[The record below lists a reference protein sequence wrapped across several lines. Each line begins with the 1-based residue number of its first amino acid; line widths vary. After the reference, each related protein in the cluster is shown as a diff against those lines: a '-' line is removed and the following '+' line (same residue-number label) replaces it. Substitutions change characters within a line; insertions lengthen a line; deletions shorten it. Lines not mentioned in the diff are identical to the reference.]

1 MPDTLTLAELQEE
14 LTDILVNGALYRR
27 FVTSRMPAILLA

>member
-14 LTDILVNGALYRR
+14 LTDILVNGALHQTGR
-27 FVTSRMPAILLA
+27 IQ